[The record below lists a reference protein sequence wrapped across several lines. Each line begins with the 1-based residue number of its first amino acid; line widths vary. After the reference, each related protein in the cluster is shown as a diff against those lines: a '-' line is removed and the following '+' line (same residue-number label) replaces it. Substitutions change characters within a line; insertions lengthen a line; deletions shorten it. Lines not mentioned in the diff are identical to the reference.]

1 MDKTVAR
8 RLIALARPY
17 LSKVIVALLCGL
29 LASAVMAAIAWLVKP
44 ALDIIFMDK
53 KYQYLKLLP
62 FAVILLFATKGFLHF
77 CQQYLIQSAGL
88 SLIRDTQSKLHNHIL
103 YMPVEYFDKETS
115 GILISRVVNDV
126 TLIDKVISD
135 VIRATVVEVPKIFI
149 LLGIAFYRK
158 WDLTLVSLLL
168 VPALGISA
176 RKLGRKVKQKVAA
189 AQKNMSLLTHK
200 LSESITGIRVIKVFN
215 REPYRNERFIE
226 SSLGVYKD
234 NTKAIKYK
242 ELNKLVVDL
251 MTGLA
256 IGSVLFYGGMKVV
269 SAEITP
275 GDFASILTAIYL
287 VFSPVKIVAES
298 YTTLQ
303 SVRAAIER
311 IDHVLETPVE
321 DKGKVEIK
329 QFNDC
334 ISLEGVTFR
343 YNPDAPP
350 VLEDINLTIK
360 KGEVLAIIGPSGTG
374 KSTLVNLLPRF
385 YVPSAGSIKIDG
397 IDLMELDIQSLR
409 GMIATVSQDIVLF
422 NDTIREN
429 IAFGN
434 AQCDFERIKWAAD
447 MAYATEFIERLSDG
461 FDTVVGE
468 RGLTLSGG
476 QRQRIAIARALLKD
490 PPILILDEATSSLD
504 NASEAIVQKALD
516 GLMLDRS
523 RSLQSLGRTT
533 IIIAHR
539 LSTIKNADR
548 VIAIENGKARTVT
561 TPSDPLLSTCP

>member
-1 MDKTVAR
+1 MDKTVIR
-8 RLIALARPY
+8 RLIVLTRPY
-17 LSKVIVALLCGL
+17 WSTVIVALLCGL

-88 SLIRDTQSKLHNHIL
+88 ALIRDTQSRLHNHII

-115 GILISRVVNDV
+115 GMLISRVLNDV
-126 TLIDKVISD
+126 TLINKVISE
-135 VIRATVVEVPKIFI
+135 VIRAVVIEIPKIFI

-168 VPALGISA
+168 VPGLALSA
-176 RKLGRKVKQKVAA
+176 RKLGKKVKQKVAA

-215 REPYRNERFIE
+215 RETYRNERFME
-226 SSLGVYKD
+226 SSKGAYKD
-234 NTKAIKYK
+234 NVKAVKYK
-242 ELNKLVVDL
+242 ELNKLVVDFT
-251 MTGLA
+251 TGLA
-256 IGSVLFYGGMKVV
+256 IGSVLFYGGTQVV
-269 SAEITP
+269 SGKITP

-287 VFSPVKIVAES
+287 IFSPVKQVGEA

-303 SVRAAIER
+303 GIRAAIER
-311 IDHVLETPVE
+311 IDHILETPLE
-321 DKGKVEIK
+321 DKGKVAITR
-329 QFNDC
+329 FNDC

-343 YNPDAPP
+343 YNLNDPP
-350 VLEDINLTIK
+350 VLNDIYLTIK

-385 YVPSAGSIKIDG
+385 YIPGTGSIKIDG
-397 IDLMELDIQSLR
+397 TNLEELDVQSLR
-409 GMIATVSQDIVLF
+409 GLIATVSQDIILF

-434 AQCDFERIKWAAD
+434 VHCSFDQVRWAAD
-447 MAYATEFIERLSDG
+447 MAYATEFIERLPEG

-490 PPILILDEATSSLD
+490 PPILILDEATSALD
-504 NASEAIVQKALD
+504 NASEALVQKALE
-516 GLMLDRS
+516 GLMKD
-523 RSLQSLGRTT
+523 RTT

-539 LSTIKNADR
+539 FSTIKNADR
-548 VIAIENGKARTVT
+548 VIAIENGTTRTVT
-561 TPSDPLLSTCP
+561 TPSDPLLQTHEV